1 VAANMIGSSKIG
13 PHVRELTNGREQVDW
28 HWILREIFGQPASE
42 LMPVQRAIVEG
53 ELADSDFR
61 QRSRSTVWER
71 R

>member
-1 VAANMIGSSKIG
+1 MIGSSKIG
-13 PHVRELTNGREQVDW
+13 PRVRELTKARDSVEW
-28 HWILREIFGQPASE
+28 HWLVREIFGQSATE

-53 ELADSDFR
+53 ELADGDFR